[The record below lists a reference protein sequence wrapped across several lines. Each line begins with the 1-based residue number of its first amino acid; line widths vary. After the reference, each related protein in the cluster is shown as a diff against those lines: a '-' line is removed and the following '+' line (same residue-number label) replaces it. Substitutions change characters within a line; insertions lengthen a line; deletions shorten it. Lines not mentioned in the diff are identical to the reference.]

1 MPIPFLVWVLV
12 GGALWGGK
20 KALDGLSDFE
30 QAKQIQSGATTNHK
44 QSVGAME
51 RKRDATNNH
60 AQSYGELLLQARRV
74 TFGRFVEFVEALGH
88 RGSVQ
93 SIEMLESV
101 DVRPP
106 HVEEFRIAS
115 MQAPEVVMGLAG
127 AVAAGGSAAVG
138 VPTLVGL
145 YGTASTGTAINVL
158 GGVAARNAVLA
169 WLGGGSLAA
178 GGGGMAAGALVLG
191 GITFVPALAVVG
203 VMLANKGKQA
213 LRDAEQYR
221 SKVDQKIANLDS
233 LTQFLGR
240 VIKRIDELQAL
251 VTEIDNR
258 ANLALDYLDTSTFNV
273 ANDLDVKKFQEV
285 GLMVSALSEIMKT
298 PVLDEKGNLTDQ
310 SSNIQLKYRSIT
322 GSNSKSYLDWR
333 DEEIRFLQK

>member
-1 MPIPFLVWVLV
+1 MEAL
-12 GGALWGGK
+12 LWG
-20 KALDGLSDFE
+20 
-30 QAKQIQSGATTNHK
+30 
-44 QSVGAME
+44 
-51 RKRDATNNH
+51 
-60 AQSYGELLLQARRV
+60 Y
-74 TFGRFVEFVEALGH
+74 
-88 RGSVQ
+88 
-93 SIEMLESV
+93 
-101 DVRPP
+101 
-106 HVEEFRIAS
+106 
-115 MQAPEVVMGLAG
+115 
-127 AVAAGGSAAVG
+127 
-138 VPTLVGL
+138 PTLVGL